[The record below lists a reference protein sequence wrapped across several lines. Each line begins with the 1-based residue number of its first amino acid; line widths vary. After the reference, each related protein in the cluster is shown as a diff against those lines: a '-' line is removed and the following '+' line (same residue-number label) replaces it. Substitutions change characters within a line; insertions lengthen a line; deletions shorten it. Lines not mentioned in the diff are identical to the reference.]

1 MKHEH
6 LSGQKLMSNLQSD
19 LQRDKQEKSKRAV
32 IMAGGTGGHI
42 FPGLAL
48 AHALTDKGW
57 AVDWIGTAD
66 RMEADIVP
74 KHNVPIHYIDVKGVR
89 GNGIKRLV
97 NAPFMLL
104 KAFLQARKI
113 FKQLKPN
120 VVVGFGGYASG
131 PGGIA
136 AWSLG
141 LPLIVHEQN
150 AVAGM
155 TNKWLAKIAKKTL
168 LAFPNAKS
176 SFPNID
182 TDVVGNPVRADIAQL
197 NNIPKRVLTEQD
209 EIRVLV
215 IGGSLGARP
224 LNQQLPEVFYQVH
237 QQGVN
242 INIHHQVGKGNKQSV
257 TDEYAKAKQAVT
269 SELVVNVDEFIDD
282 MPSVLSWADL
292 VICRAGALTVSE
304 LAASGNVGIFIP
316 LPYAVDDHQTSNAS
330 WLVGADAAVLMPQN
344 EIKQKLVSTLVEL
357 INTPSRINQMQNNAK
372 QQAILT
378 TTDRMVELCQEMEL
392 SN

>member
-1 MKHEH
+1 
-6 LSGQKLMSNLQSD
+6 
-19 LQRDKQEKSKRAV
+19 
-32 IMAGGTGGHI
+32 MAGGTGGHI

-48 AHALTDKGW
+48 AKALTAEGW
-57 AVDWIGTAD
+57 NVEWIGTAD

-74 KHNVPIHYIDVKGVR
+74 KYNVPIHYIEVKGVR

-97 NAPFMLL
+97 KAPFMLL

-120 VVVGFGGYASG
+120 LVIGFGGYASG

-155 TNKWLAKIAKKTL
+155 TNRWLAKIAKKTL
-168 LAFPNAKS
+168 LAFPNAKAS
-176 SFPNID
+176 LHAID
-182 TDVVGNPVRADIAQL
+182 TEVVGNPVRADIADL
-197 NNIPKRVLTEQD
+197 NKIPKRELTAQD
-209 EIRVLV
+209 EIRILV

-224 LNQQLPEVFYQVH
+224 LNQQLPEVFYQLH
-237 QQGVN
+237 QQGLN

-257 TDEYAKAKQAVT
+257 TDEYVKAKQASA
-269 SELVVNVDEFIDD
+269 SELVVTIDEFIDD

-304 LAASGNVGIFIP
+304 LAASGNLGVFIP
-316 LPYAVDDHQTSNAS
+316 LPYAVDDHQTANAN
-330 WLVGADAAVLMPQN
+330 WLVAANAAVLMPQN
-344 EIKQKLVSTLVEL
+344 EIKQKLVSTLTEL
-357 INTPSRINQMQNNAK
+357 INDPININKMQNNAK

-392 SN
+392 SH

>member
-1 MKHEH
+1 M
-6 LSGQKLMSNLQSD
+6 NNNNT
-19 LQRDKQEKSKRAV
+19 SKCAV

-48 AHALTDKGW
+48 AKALTTQGW
-57 AVDWIGTAD
+57 NVEWIGTAD

-74 KHNVPIHYIDVKGVR
+74 KYNIPIHYIEVKGVR

-97 NAPFMLL
+97 KAPFMLL

-120 VVVGFGGYASG
+120 LVIGFGGYASG

-155 TNKWLAKIAKKTL
+155 TNRWLAKIAKKTL
-168 LAFPNAKS
+168 LAFPNAKVS
-176 SFPNID
+176 LQGID
-182 TDVVGNPVRADIAQL
+182 TEVVGNPVRADIADL
-197 NNIPKRVLTEQD
+197 NKIPKRGLTAQD
-209 EIRVLV
+209 EIRILV

-224 LNQQLPEVFYQVH
+224 LNQELPDVFYQLH
-237 QQGVN
+237 QQGLK
-242 INIHHQVGKGNKQSV
+242 INIHHQVGKGNKQTVV
-257 TDEYAKAKQAVT
+257 TEYTNAQSHSGSAAELAVT
-269 SELVVNVDEFIDD
+269 IDEFIDD

-304 LAASGNVGIFIP
+304 LAASGNVGVFIP
-316 LPYAVDDHQTSNAS
+316 LPYAVDDHQTANAN
-330 WLVGADAAVLMPQN
+330 WLVEADAAVLMPQN
-344 EIKQKLVSTLVEL
+344 EIKQKLVLTLTEL
-357 INTPSRINQMQNNAK
+357 INDPSKINQMQNNAK

-378 TTDRMVELCQEMEL
+378 TTDRMVELCQEMEV
-392 SN
+392 SH

>member
-1 MKHEH
+1 
-6 LSGQKLMSNLQSD
+6 
-19 LQRDKQEKSKRAV
+19 
-32 IMAGGTGGHI
+32 MAGGTGGHI

-48 AHALTDKGW
+48 AKALTTQGW
-57 AVDWIGTAD
+57 NVEWIGTAD

-74 KHNVPIHYIDVKGVR
+74 KYNVPIHYIEVKGVR

-97 NAPFMLL
+97 KAPFMLL

-120 VVVGFGGYASG
+120 LVIGFGGYASG

-155 TNKWLAKIAKKTL
+155 TNRWLAKIAKKTL
-168 LAFPNAKS
+168 LAFPNAKVS
-176 SFPNID
+176 LQGIE
-182 TDVVGNPVRADIAQL
+182 TEVVGNPVRADIADL
-197 NNIPKRVLTEQD
+197 NKIPKRGLTAQD
-209 EIRVLV
+209 EIRILV

-224 LNQQLPEVFYQVH
+224 LNQELPDVFYQLH
-237 QQGVN
+237 QQGLK
-242 INIHHQVGKGNKQSV
+242 INIHHQVGKGNKQTVV
-257 TDEYAKAKQAVT
+257 TEYANAQSHSDSAAELAVT
-269 SELVVNVDEFIDD
+269 IDEFIDD

-304 LAASGNVGIFIP
+304 LAASGNVGVFIP
-316 LPYAVDDHQTSNAS
+316 LPYAVDDHQTANAN
-330 WLVGADAAVLMPQN
+330 WLVEADAAVLMPQN
-344 EIKQKLVSTLVEL
+344 EIKQKLVLTLTEL
-357 INTPSRINQMQNNAK
+357 INGPSKINQMQNNAK

-378 TTDRMVELCQEMEL
+378 TTDRMVELCQEMEV
-392 SN
+392 SH

>member
-6 LSGQKLMSNLQSD
+6 LSGQKLMSNTQNNVQKD
-19 LQRDKQEKSKRAV
+19 NRKRAV

-57 AVDWIGTAD
+57 AVDWMGTAD

-120 VVVGFGGYASG
+120 IVVGFGGYASG

-182 TDVVGNPVRADIAQL
+182 TDVVGNPVRADIATL
-197 NNIPKRVLTEQD
+197 NNIPKRVLTGQD
-209 EIRVLV
+209 EIRILV

-224 LNQQLPEVFYQVH
+224 LNQQLPEVFYQLH
-237 QQGVN
+237 QQDLK

-257 TDEYAKAKQAVT
+257 TDQYINSKDVNMKN
-269 SELVVNVDEFIDD
+269 ELTLVVDEFIDD

-316 LPYAVDDHQTSNAS
+316 LPYAVDDHQTSNAN
-330 WLVGADAAVLMPQN
+330 WLVGVDAAVLMPQT

-357 INTPSRINQMQNNAK
+357 INDPSRINQMQNNAK

>member
-1 MKHEH
+1 MNKTENHS
-6 LSGQKLMSNLQSD
+6 LKN
-19 LQRDKQEKSKRAV
+19 SKRAV

-57 AVDWIGTAD
+57 TVDWIGTAD

-74 KHNVPIHYIDVKGVR
+74 KNNVPIHYIDVKGVR

-97 NAPFMLL
+97 KAPFMLL

-113 FKQLKPN
+113 FKQLKPSI
-120 VVVGFGGYASG
+120 VVGFGGYASG

-168 LAFPNAKS
+168 LAFPNAES
-176 SFPNID
+176 SFPN
-182 TDVVGNPVRADIAQL
+182 TNTEVVGNPVRADIAQL
-197 NNIPKRVLTEQD
+197 NNIPKRVLTELD
-209 EIRVLV
+209 EIRILV

-224 LNQQLPEVFYQVH
+224 LNQQLPSVFNQLQLLL
-237 QQGVN
+237 QQQDIKVN
-242 INIHHQVGKGNKQSV
+242 VHHQVGKGNKQSV
-257 TDEYAKAKQAVT
+257 TDEYIKCKDASMANDLT
-269 SELVVNVDEFIDD
+269 LVVDEFIDD
-282 MPSVLSWADL
+282 MPAVLSWADL

-316 LPYAVDDHQTSNAS
+316 LPYAVDDHQTSNAN
-330 WLVGADAAVLMPQN
+330 WLVGADAAVLMPQT
-344 EIKQKLVSTLVEL
+344 EIKQKLVSTLDVL
-357 INTPSRINQMQNNAK
+357 INDPDKINQMQINAK

-392 SN
+392 TN

>member
-1 MKHEH
+1 M
-6 LSGQKLMSNLQSD
+6 NNNNT
-19 LQRDKQEKSKRAV
+19 SKCAV

-48 AHALTDKGW
+48 AKALTIQGW
-57 AVDWIGTAD
+57 NVEWIGTAD

-74 KHNVPIHYIDVKGVR
+74 KYNVPIHYIEVKGVR

-97 NAPFMLL
+97 KAPFMLL

-120 VVVGFGGYASG
+120 LVIGFGGYASG

-155 TNKWLAKIAKKTL
+155 TNRWLAKIAKRTL
-168 LAFPNAKS
+168 LAFPNAKVS
-176 SFPNID
+176 LQGID
-182 TDVVGNPVRADIAQL
+182 TEVVGNPVRADIADL
-197 NNIPKRVLTEQD
+197 NKIPKRGLTAQD
-209 EIRVLV
+209 EIRILV

-224 LNQQLPEVFYQVH
+224 LNQELPDVFYQLH
-237 QQGVN
+237 QQGLK
-242 INIHHQVGKGNKQSV
+242 INIHHQVGKGNKQTVV
-257 TDEYAKAKQAVT
+257 TEYTNAQSHSGSAAELAVT
-269 SELVVNVDEFIDD
+269 IDEFIDD

-304 LAASGNVGIFIP
+304 LAASGNVGVFIP
-316 LPYAVDDHQTSNAS
+316 LPYAVDDHQTANAN
-330 WLVGADAAVLMPQN
+330 WLVEADAAVLMPQN
-344 EIKQKLVSTLVEL
+344 EIKQKLVLTLTEL
-357 INTPSRINQMQNNAK
+357 INDPSKINQMQNNAK

-378 TTDRMVELCQEMEL
+378 TTDRMVELCQEMEV
-392 SN
+392 SH

>member
-1 MKHEH
+1 M
-6 LSGQKLMSNLQSD
+6 NNNNT
-19 LQRDKQEKSKRAV
+19 SKCAV

-48 AHALTDKGW
+48 AKALTIQGW
-57 AVDWIGTAD
+57 NVEWIGTAD

-74 KHNVPIHYIDVKGVR
+74 KYNVPIHYIEVKGVR

-97 NAPFMLL
+97 KAPFMLL

-120 VVVGFGGYASG
+120 LVIGFGGYASG

-155 TNKWLAKIAKKTL
+155 TNRWLAKIAKKTL
-168 LAFPNAKS
+168 LAFPNAKVS
-176 SFPNID
+176 LQGIE
-182 TDVVGNPVRADIAQL
+182 TEVVGNPVRADIADL
-197 NNIPKRVLTEQD
+197 NKIPKRDLTAQD
-209 EIRVLV
+209 EIRILV

-224 LNQQLPEVFYQVH
+224 LNQELPDVFYQLH
-237 QQGVN
+237 QQGLK
-242 INIHHQVGKGNKQSV
+242 INIHHQVGKGNKQTVV
-257 TDEYAKAKQAVT
+257 TEYTNAQSHSGSAAELAVT
-269 SELVVNVDEFIDD
+269 IDEFIDD

-304 LAASGNVGIFIP
+304 LAASGNVGVFIP
-316 LPYAVDDHQTSNAS
+316 LPYAVDDHQTANAN
-330 WLVGADAAVLMPQN
+330 WLVEAGAAVLMPQN
-344 EIKQKLVSTLVEL
+344 EIKQKLVLTLTEL
-357 INTPSRINQMQNNAK
+357 INDPSKINQMQNNAK

-378 TTDRMVELCQEMEL
+378 TTDRMVELCQEMEV
-392 SN
+392 SH

>member
-1 MKHEH
+1 M
-6 LSGQKLMSNLQSD
+6 NNNNT
-19 LQRDKQEKSKRAV
+19 SKCAV

-48 AHALTDKGW
+48 AKALTTQGW
-57 AVDWIGTAD
+57 NVEWIGTAD

-74 KHNVPIHYIDVKGVR
+74 KYKVPIHYIEVKGVR

-97 NAPFMLL
+97 KAPFMLL

-120 VVVGFGGYASG
+120 LVIGFGGYASG

-155 TNKWLAKIAKKTL
+155 TNRWLAKIAKRTL
-168 LAFPNAKS
+168 LAFPNAKVS
-176 SFPNID
+176 LQGIE
-182 TDVVGNPVRADIAQL
+182 TEVVGNPVRADIADL
-197 NNIPKRVLTEQD
+197 NEIPKRALTAQD
-209 EIRVLV
+209 EIRILV

-224 LNQQLPEVFYQVH
+224 LNQELPDVFYQLH
-237 QQGVN
+237 QQGLK
-242 INIHHQVGKGNKQSV
+242 INIHHQVGKGNKQTVV
-257 TDEYAKAKQAVT
+257 TEYANAQSHSDSAAELAVT
-269 SELVVNVDEFIDD
+269 IDEFIDD

-304 LAASGNVGIFIP
+304 LAASGNVGVFIP
-316 LPYAVDDHQTSNAS
+316 LPYAVDDHQTANAN
-330 WLVGADAAVLMPQN
+330 WLVEADAAVLMPQN
-344 EIKQKLVSTLVEL
+344 EIKQKLVLTLTEL
-357 INTPSRINQMQNNAK
+357 INDPSKINQMQNNAK

-378 TTDRMVELCQEMEL
+378 TTDRMVELCQEMEV
-392 SN
+392 SH